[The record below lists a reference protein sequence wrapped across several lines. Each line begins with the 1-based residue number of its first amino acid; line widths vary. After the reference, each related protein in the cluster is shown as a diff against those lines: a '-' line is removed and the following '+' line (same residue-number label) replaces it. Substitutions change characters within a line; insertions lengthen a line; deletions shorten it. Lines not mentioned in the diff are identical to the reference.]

1 MQESAKPLTENTV
14 YSFSRLSRSL
24 CKPSKNFRRF
34 CKTPLEIMA
43 VFEETWQ
50 KTKSTIKGRG
60 IFLFNNN
67 LLSDVCLVVEAP
79 SDESA
84 AKRSKM
90 AIPAHKFV
98 LSICSP
104 VFFAM
109 FCGEMAEKSESIDLP
124 DCEYEGV
131 LEMLRYLYSEEVKLN
146 ESNVMQVLYVAK
158 KYILPSLVD
167 ECIDFLQRNLDPS
180 NVFCVLSHAK
190 QYDESNLVDRCWEI
204 IDRKTVEV
212 VKSERFATI
221 ERNVLEAIVQRDQ
234 LTISEVELFKAV
246 DVWATKECERQG
258 LVADGSVKRTI
269 LGEQIVKYL
278 RFPAME
284 EKEFASTVLDCNIL
298 TNKELRDLVK
308 HFNGVLTT
316 SLSFP
321 EDRRVGTWK
330 SCCRFDELVPFDVE
344 SGWSY
349 DNSEEPDCIEF
360 WVDKDLLLQGIRFF
374 GSKDNRYCV
383 AMHIKECQNDETLF
397 DLDPEHYVSHPLAFK
412 EKKID
417 VFDVLFDPIALR
429 KSKHYA
435 VTAFVEGPNSCYGTG
450 GKYTV
455 SCHGVTFYFKDNQ
468 TAKPIDAT
476 SVVCGQFAEFF
487 FNPV

>member
-1 MQESAKPLTENTV
+1 
-14 YSFSRLSRSL
+14 
-24 CKPSKNFRRF
+24 
-34 CKTPLEIMA
+34 
-43 VFEETWQ
+43 
-50 KTKSTIKGRG
+50 
-60 IFLFNNN
+60 
-67 LLSDVCLVVEAP
+67 
-79 SDESA
+79 
-84 AKRSKM
+84 M

-109 FCGEMAEKSESIDLP
+109 FCGEMAEKSDSIDLP
-124 DCEYEGV
+124 DCEHDGV
-131 LEMLRYLYSEEVKLN
+131 LEMLRYMYSEEVKLN

-167 ECIDFLQRNLDPS
+167 ECIDFLQRNLDPT
-180 NVFCVLSHAK
+180 NVFCVLSHAQ
-190 QYDESNLVDRCWEI
+190 QYDESNVVDRCWEL
-204 IDRKTVEV
+204 IDRKTEEV
-212 VKSERFATI
+212 VKAEEFATI
-221 ERNVLEAIVQRDQ
+221 ERSLLEAVVQRDQ
-234 LTISEVELFKAV
+234 LTISEVELFQAV

-258 LVADGSVKRTI
+258 LAADGSVKRRI
-269 LGEQIVKYL
+269 LGEQIVKGI

-284 EKEFASTVLDCNIL
+284 EKEFASAVVDCNIL

-330 SCCRFDELVPFDVE
+330 SCCRFDELVPFDIE

-349 DNSEEPDCIEF
+349 DNSVEPDCIEF
-360 WVDKDLLLQGIRFF
+360 WVDKDVVLQGIRFF
-374 GSKDNRYCV
+374 GSQDNRYCV
-383 AMHIKECQNDETLF
+383 AMFIKEYRNDELLL
-397 DLDPEHYVSHPLAFK
+397 DLDPEHFVSRPLPFK
-412 EKKID
+412 EKKIE

-429 KSKHYA
+429 KSKHYIVA
-435 VTAFVEGPNSCYGTG
+435 ACLDGPNSCYGSDG
-450 GKYTV
+450 RNTV
-455 SCHGVTFYFKDNQ
+455 SCHGVTFHFKDYQ